1 MTQTINSPIQPPQ
14 AELKALITL
23 YKTARYAELESQSQ
37 KLADEYPNVGI
48 LWKLLGAS
56 LNMQT
61 KNALHA
67 LQKTAELLPNDAE
80 AHNNLGIALQER
92 EQLDAAMSSYL
103 HALKINPDFVEAH
116 YNLGNVLCEL
126 EQLSEA
132 VKSYRNGLKINP
144 NFATL
149 HSNLG
154 STLLELGV
162 FEEALASYRHALVL
176 DPNSVV
182 MRSNLIGIL
191 NYTNS
196 TPAEYLAEALRYG
209 QIAASKVTQRFTT
222 WKCECTHQRLRV
234 GIVSADLRNHPIG
247 FFLES
252 LLTQLNPA
260 RIELIAYTT
269 QTKEDDLTNRIKP
282 YFTKWQSLFG
292 LSDQAAAK
300 LIHDDGVH
308 ILIDLSGHTAHNRL
322 PVFAYKPAPIQVSWL
337 GYFASTGVAEIDYFL
352 ADETGVPES
361 QRANFSE
368 TVWYL
373 PDTRLCF
380 TPPLID
386 LPVAPLPS
394 VKNGYVTFACFQN
407 LAKLGDEVLMV
418 WGRIFA
424 ALPTAR
430 LRLASKQLGDA
441 AVASQLTKRLQQYGI
456 AADRVQMHGA
466 VSRAAYLAAHTEV
479 DIILD
484 TFPYPGGTTTCEALW
499 MGVPTLTLAGETLL
513 ARQGASLLTAAG
525 LPDWIANGEGDYVA
539 KAIHFASDLPTLAT
553 LRAVLREQ
561 IKISPLFDAPR
572 FAKNL
577 EDALWGMWQA
587 KVGNAATI
595 NQEHKA

>member
-1 MTQTINSPIQPPQ
+1 
-14 AELKALITL
+14 LKALITL

-37 KLADEYPNVGI
+37 KLIGEFPDAGI

-61 KNALHA
+61 KDALHA

-92 EQLDAAMSSYL
+92 GQLDAAMSCHL

-132 VKSYRNGLKINP
+132 VKSYRNGLKLNP
-144 NFATL
+144 NFAIL

-154 STLLELGV
+154 STLLELGLI
-162 FEEALASYRHALVL
+162 EEALVSYRHALTL

-182 MRSNLIGIL
+182 MCSNLIGIL
-191 NYTNS
+191 NYTTS
-196 TPAEYLAEALRYG
+196 TPAEYLSEALRYG
-209 QIAASKVTQRFTT
+209 QIAACKVTQRFTT
-222 WKCECTHQRLRV
+222 WRCDFKPQHLRI
-234 GIVSADLRNHPIG
+234 GIVSGDFRNHPIG

-252 LLTQLNPA
+252 LLAQLNPA

-269 QTKEDDLTNRIKP
+269 QTKEDYLTNRIKP

-322 PVFAYKPAPIQVSWL
+322 PVFAYKPAPVQASWL
-337 GYFASTGVAEIDYFL
+337 GYFASTGVTEIDYFL
-352 ADETGVPES
+352 ADETGVPDT
-361 QRANFSE
+361 QPANFSE
-368 TVWYL
+368 TVCYL

-380 TPPLID
+380 TPPLTN
-386 LPVAPLPS
+386 LPIAPLPS
-394 VKNGYVTFACFQN
+394 LKNGHITFGCFQN
-407 LAKLGDEVLMV
+407 LAKLGDKVLMA

-430 LRLASKQLGDA
+430 LRLASKQLGDPT
-441 AVASQLTKRLQQYGI
+441 VVSRLVERLQQYGI
-456 AADRVQMHGA
+456 AADRVQMLGS
-466 VSRAAYLAAHTEV
+466 VPRAAYLAAHAEV

-525 LPDWIANGEGDYVA
+525 LPDWITNGEDDYVA
-539 KAIHFASDLPTLAT
+539 KAIHFASDLPKLTI
-553 LRAVLREQ
+553 LRAGLREQ
-561 IKISPLFDAPR
+561 VRTSPLFDAPR

-577 EDALWGMWQA
+577 EDALWEMWQI
-587 KVGNAATI
+587 KVGNAAAI
-595 NQEHKA
+595 NQELTA